1 MIHFSNA
8 DNIRSI
14 PFLIDGLKP
23 SQRKILF
30 SSFKRGKNAK
40 EIKVSQFAG
49 FVSNETEYHHGEA
62 SLMGAI
68 INMAQNYPGSNNINF
83 LMPNG
88 EFGTRRQLG
97 KDAASPRYIFTNT
110 NKLSYKI
117 FREEDLPILEY
128 CIEEGRKVEP
138 VNYEPIFPTILV
150 NGTDGIG
157 TGYSTYI
164 PCFDP
169 KDIVMT
175 LRSLI
180 EEKDF
185 KEIHPKY
192 QGFHGQIIKESDS
205 KYVMKG
211 SYEILDDE
219 TVHITELPI
228 FMSFEKYREY
238 LISIELQDKKEQSD
252 KKLIVDFEQK
262 PFPNKVDIIIK
273 FKPTEL
279 QKLIK
284 FGDIEKYL
292 KLSTSISLANMTMFN
307 TNNKL
312 IKYDTV
318 YDIIEDFYIHRKE
331 IYQKRKDYHTR
342 VLENDMNIIKYK
354 VKFIEGILS
363 KEIQIERQK
372 KDKIISRLVELKFP
386 KLARSIDNPDVT
398 YSYLTDLPLW
408 TLTFEKI
415 EELKKEL
422 EDTRRVFE
430 EYKKLTVNNIWL
442 KELDEFMESYEKWLK
457 EWEEEKEREN
467 SFDKKKNKSNKK
479 TVPKKKK

>member
-1 MIHFSNA
+1 
-8 DNIRSI
+8 
-14 PFLIDGLKP
+14 
-23 SQRKILF
+23 
-30 SSFKRGKNAK
+30 
-40 EIKVSQFAG
+40 
-49 FVSNETEYHHGEA
+49 
-62 SLMGAI
+62 
-68 INMAQNYPGSNNINF
+68 
-83 LMPNG
+83 
-88 EFGTRRQLG
+88 
-97 KDAASPRYIFTNT
+97 
-110 NKLSYKI
+110 
-117 FREEDLPILEY
+117 
-128 CIEEGRKVEP
+128 
-138 VNYEPIFPTILV
+138 
-150 NGTDGIG
+150 
-157 TGYSTYI
+157 
-164 PCFDP
+164 
-169 KDIVMT
+169 
-175 LRSLI
+175 LI

>member
-1 MIHFSNA
+1 
-8 DNIRSI
+8 
-14 PFLIDGLKP
+14 
-23 SQRKILF
+23 
-30 SSFKRGKNAK
+30 
-40 EIKVSQFAG
+40 
-49 FVSNETEYHHGEA
+49 
-62 SLMGAI
+62 
-68 INMAQNYPGSNNINF
+68 
-83 LMPNG
+83 
-88 EFGTRRQLG
+88 
-97 KDAASPRYIFTNT
+97 
-110 NKLSYKI
+110 
-117 FREEDLPILEY
+117 
-128 CIEEGRKVEP
+128 
-138 VNYEPIFPTILV
+138 V

-169 KDIVMT
+169 KDIVGA

-180 EEKDF
+180 EEKNF
-185 KEIHPKY
+185 KDIHPKY
-192 QGFHGQIIKESDS
+192 QGFYGQIIKESES

-211 SYEILDDE
+211 EYEILDDE
-219 TVHITELPI
+219 TVQITELPI

-238 LISIELQDKKEQSD
+238 LISIELADKKEQSD

-284 FGDIEKYL
+284 SGDIEKYL
-292 KLSTSISLANMTMFN
+292 KLSTTISLSNMTMFN
-307 TNNKL
+307 VNNKL

-372 KDKIISRLVELKFP
+372 KDKIIARLVELKFP
-386 KLARSIDNPDVT
+386 KLARSIDNLDVT

-422 EDTRRVFE
+422 EDTRRVLE
-430 EYKKLTVNNIWL
+430 EYKKLTINNIWL
-442 KELDEFMESYEKWLK
+442 NELDEFMDYYERWLK
-457 EWEEEKEREN
+457 EWEDEKEREN
-467 SFDKKKNKSNKK
+467 SFEKKKTKLTKKSI
-479 TVPKKKK
+479 PKKKK